1 MKYNININQRAAVEN
16 GFDLD
21 VIDLAIFDFIK
32 DFGGSPSCT
41 QLHTDEGLYMWISHK
56 LIINNLPLIGIKST
70 QGIIRR
76 IDKLVECN
84 LITKHP
90 RCEQLGKTLYRF
102 GSNYS
107 LMVFDTPISNLPP
120 LNKNI
125 APPSKSIYPPL
136 NKYLGD
142 NNIIDNNII
151 DKVGGD
157 PAVTFKGKI
166 FTKWTKEEF
175 KASIQE
181 AREKRAEN
189 PKQPNF
195 SKEML
200 NEFYLYWIAPHKSG
214 KMFFATQD
222 KWDTFQRLITWQNRD
237 NKK

>member
-1 MKYNININQRAAVEN
+1 MQYNININQRAAVEN

-32 DFGGSPSCT
+32 DFGCSPNCT

-56 LIINNLPLIGIKST
+56 LIINNLPLIGIKSS

-76 IDKLVECN
+76 IDKLVECK

-90 RCEQLGKTLYRF
+90 RCEQLSKTLYRF
-102 GSNYS
+102 GVNYN
-107 LMVFDTPISNLPP
+107 LMIFDTHNPNAQPLHKNIDPPQNPSSPP
-120 LNKNI
+120 LNETLSDNI
-125 APPSKSIYPPL
+125 
-136 NKYLGD
+136 NNN
-142 NNIIDNNII
+142 NNIM
-151 DKVGGD
+151 DKSSGE
-157 PAVTFKGKI
+157 PAISFKSKI
-166 FTKWTKEEF
+166 FTKWSRDEF
-175 KASIQE
+175 KASVQE

-195 SKEML
+195 TKQML
-200 NEFYLYWIAPHKSG
+200 NDFFAYWIAPHKSG

-222 KWDTFQRLITWQNRD
+222 KWDTLQRLVSWQAKD